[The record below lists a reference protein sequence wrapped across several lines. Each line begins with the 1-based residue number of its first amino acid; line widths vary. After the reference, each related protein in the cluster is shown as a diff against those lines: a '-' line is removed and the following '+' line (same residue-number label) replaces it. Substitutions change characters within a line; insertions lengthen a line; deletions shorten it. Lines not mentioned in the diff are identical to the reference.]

1 MARLVFYQKE
11 WKVHKEAYE
20 KKIVGNDDTQ
30 FIAKK
35 LMRHFKIRCRVISG
49 GTQGGGRAWVSTFG
63 STIKVPKECPFGV
76 LCHELAHV
84 WQHKLEGKTKH
95 NKGLARL
102 IRRMNHYCEKKGY
115 WETELAKRNEPK
127 PEKPKPT
134 AHELRAAKIERR
146 RAQIRKYDSRIKYYT
161 TLKRKAARSLGALE
175 RADARFSP

>member
-35 LMRHFKIRCRVISG
+35 LMRHFKIRCKVISG
-49 GTQGGGRAWVSTFG
+49 GTQGGGRAWINSLG
-63 STIKVPKECPFGV
+63 STIRVPRECPFGV
-76 LCHELAHV
+76 LCHELSHV
-84 WQHKLEGKTKH
+84 WQHKREGKTKH

-102 IRRMNHYCEKKGY
+102 IQRMVNYCKKKGY

-127 PEKPKPT
+127 PTKPEPT
-134 AHELRAAKIERR
+134 AQELRAAKIERR
-146 RAQIRKYDSRIKYYT
+146 KTQIKRIESKIGYYQ
-161 TLKRKAARSLGALE
+161 TLLKKRKRSLGALE
-175 RADARFSP
+175 RAAS